1 MRTWDT
7 AALNSAGLNLQ
18 AVLNLDELPTDMV
31 AELRCRF
38 DPGRRYRQLILIGHA
53 GKALWASVMASGI
66 DSENPIDDFSVKTV
80 EQWFAQQ
87 FANNCREIISPG
99 NNAVGLQ
106 ALGKIA
112 GWHHAS
118 PLMIGIDEKWG
129 TWYAYRA
136 VVLADTE
143 LEPTK
148 PIDSE
153 SPCVTCHH
161 RVCITSCPGSA
172 LEGGDFD
179 LGKCVAYRK
188 QAGSSCKTTC
198 LARVSCPVGSA
209 HRYCDEQ
216 IRHAYSISM
225 RSIERHY

>member
-1 MRTWDT
+1 MRIWDT
-7 AALNSAGLNLQ
+7 AALDSAGLNLQ
-18 AVLNLDELPTDMV
+18 AVFDLDQLPAEIV
-31 AELRCRF
+31 SELRRRF

-53 GKALWASVMASGI
+53 GKTLWASVKASGI
-66 DSENPIDDFSVKTV
+66 VSENPIDDFSVKTV
-80 EQWFAQQ
+80 EQWLAQQ
-87 FANNCREIISPG
+87 FAGSGREIIYPG
-99 NNAVGLQ
+99 SNAVDLQ

-118 PLMIGIDEKWG
+118 PMRLGIGETWG

-136 VVLADTE
+136 VVLADTA
-143 LEPTK
+143 LPPTK
-148 PIDSE
+148 PIESE
-153 SPCVTCHH
+153 SPCATCHH
-161 RVCITSCPGSA
+161 RVCVTRCPGSA
-172 LEGGDFD
+172 LAGGELD

-188 QAGSSCKTTC
+188 RAESRCKATC

-225 RSIERHY
+225 RSIERH